1 MNVTKPVGL
10 IHRGV
15 DRIGI
20 DAVLYPWR
28 EVARDDRRTS
38 NAMRPRYRFSLCV
51 QSCAQAVVVI
61 RAIHIVLDV
70 FLPRPDYLDRSLYL
84 LGNLHGPHRAVELE
98 AAAEPATEQM
108 IVDTDLLPS
117 QAGDFHDGRLR
128 ETRNL
133 CADPNLAA
141 VVSHVHSAV
150 HRLHCRVSKKRLLVN
165 SVDLL
170 RGLRNGRWG
179 IAVIPRYRSGLFRR
193 GGKLSND
200 VGRRET
206 RVRSRIPLRSCGSQ
220 TLLGRPGMNG

>member
-51 QSCAQAVVVI
+51 QSCAQAVIVI

-70 FLPRPDYLDRSLYL
+70 FLPRPDYLDRSLHL

-108 IVDTDLLPS
+108 IVDTDLLPLQS
-117 QAGDFHDGRLR
+117 GDFHYGRLR

-133 CADPNLAA
+133 CADPDVAA
-141 VVSHVHSAV
+141 VRGHAHSAV
-150 HRLHCRVSKKRLLVN
+150 HRLHRRVRKKGLLVN
-165 SVDLL
+165 SVNFL
-170 RGLRNGRWG
+170 RGPCDGCG
-179 IAVIPRYRSGLFRR
+179 CVAVMTRDSSGPFRR
-193 GGKLSND
+193 GG
-200 VGRRET
+200 E
-206 RVRSRIPLRSCGSQ
+206 
-220 TLLGRPGMNG
+220 PG